1 MFIPTVCIQLGD
13 QMADVSGDGL
23 DMQLSVW
30 LQRLSI
36 ENKLHK
42 QHTAQLVDLFTQFNI
57 PAEFVNLLIITASNG
72 SLQEYLRNQ
81 SSLIERTVRHS
92 QVTHLVHGSDQHV
105 LPPIPL
111 EEGERNELEEL
122 VSSKTTNIL
131 FNTDSNN
138 LFEHTRN
145 QLVTSVLV

>member
-1 MFIPTVCIQLGD
+1 MT
-13 QMADVSGDGL
+13 DVSGL
-23 DMQLSVW
+23 DVQLSVW
-30 LQRLSI
+30 LQRMSV

-42 QHTAQLVDLFTQFNI
+42 QYTSQLVDLFTQFNI

-72 SLQEYLRNQ
+72 SLQEYLRNL

-92 QVTHLVHGSDQHV
+92 QVTHLVHGLDQDV

-122 VSSKTTNIL
+122 VSSQTTNIL

-145 QLVTSVLV
+145 QLVTSTLVLTLTYESYL